1 MIACSINGQKRV
13 RSPLDQT
20 TSTVISNRCLNNN
33 LRETIKFHF
42 LKLLPKVRLWNF
54 NQNTPTTF
62 YQNSYRIVMN
72 HSNMVVRSGIHRL
85 WSMKPCVRSNDVQ
98 FKKWSY
104 FGPLSRWGS
113 VGGDF
118 LVLVGGRFPWLWIWG
133 VWSKSRILV
142 IDQDYYVIPRSMIP
156 TWFKN
161 LGQRSNNQILSKLF
175 TAVLC
180 MRKWLRIHDR
190 SRFIIRVN
198 IFFMWCVLRIWP
210 HSEINCHVL
219 VSRVTILCHQWHDD
233 PVAHSQLCHP
243 SAYLFI
249 FRFLKTICLHIFPN
263 NESSFSRIT
272 K

>member
-1 MIACSINGQKRV
+1 MITCSVNGHGHV
-13 RSPLDQT
+13 RCPLDPPN
-20 TSTVISNRCLNNN
+20 STVISNRCLNNN
-33 LRETIKFHF
+33 LREMIKFHF
-42 LKLLPKVRLWNF
+42 LKLLPKVRIWNF
-54 NQNTPTTF
+54 NQNTFTTF
-62 YQNSYRIVMN
+62 HQNSYRIVNCTIKMYKPKPWFR
-72 HSNMVVRSGIHRL
+72 VPRL
-85 WSMKPCVRSNDVQ
+85 PGCPNWFQICPFQWSI
-98 FKKWSY
+98 

-113 VGGDF
+113 SIGGDF

-133 VWSKSRILV
+133 GWSKSR
-142 IDQDYYVIPRSMIP
+142 DRSGLLCHTTFDHSNMV
-156 TWFKN
+156 KN
-161 LGQRSNNQILSKLF
+161 LGERSNNQILSKLF

-219 VSRVTILCHQWHDD
+219 VSRVTILCHRWHDD

-249 FRFLKTICLHIFPN
+249 FRFLKTICLHIFCQ
-263 NESSFSRIT
+263 
-272 K
+272 

>member
-1 MIACSINGQKRV
+1 MEFQPKYIYHV
-13 RSPLDQT
+13 PP
-20 TSTVISNRCLNNN
+20 
-33 LRETIKFHF
+33 KFLPHRQLYNPNVF
-42 LKLLPKVRLWNF
+42 L
-54 NQNTPTTF
+54 
-62 YQNSYRIVMN
+62 
-72 HSNMVVRSGIHRL
+72 RSGFHGFQITGPAGPKMSVLAKTRINF
-85 WSMKPCVRSNDVQ
+85 WSAV
-98 FKKWSY
+98 
-104 FGPLSRWGS
+104 PLRTSI
-113 VGGDF
+113 GGGF

-133 VWSKSRILV
+133 GWSKSR
-142 IDQDYYVIPRSMIP
+142 DRSGLLCHTTFDHSNMV
-156 TWFKN
+156 KN

-180 MRKWLRIHDR
+180 MRKCLRIHDR

-219 VSRVTILCHQWHDD
+219 VSRVTILCHRWHDD

-263 NESSFSRIT
+263 NESSFYRIT
-272 K
+272 KWFLKNRTYEIFR